1 MENDRAISIIT
12 HAAELAGM
20 SNVSFMYEP
29 SAASYQFHVSQD
41 TPRKV
46 LVVDLGGGTADL
58 SLVTLGGAEPAP
70 IPHRQQGYLLGGN
83 DVDRELN
90 KKGYM
95 PFFGKGQ
102 EVRGIPALNSYFAYA
117 ANVQH
122 IEYQKKFIETDLRLV
137 PEPFRGR
144 LNHLKKSGN
153 TIRLNRLAEESKIE
167 LGQKSRSRKVIDF
180 IGEEH
185 GVDIDGVIYADA
197 MARYLEKL
205 KVLLKEFS
213 DEDFDMVSLTGGMS
227 RAKGVKELVE
237 RVFPDKDVQS
247 SESTLDVV
255 SGLAIYAAQQ

>member
-1 MENDRAISIIT
+1 
-12 HAAELAGM
+12 M

-29 SAASYQFHVSQD
+29 S
-41 TPRKV
+41 
-46 LVVDLGGGTADL
+46 
-58 SLVTLGGAEPAP
+58 AEPAP

-122 IEYQKKFIETDLRLV
+122 IDYQKKFIEADLRLV

-167 LGQKSRSRKVIDF
+167 LGQKSRSRKVIDV

-185 GVDIDGVIYADA
+185 G
-197 MARYLEKL
+197 
-205 KVLLKEFS
+205 
-213 DEDFDMVSLTGGMS
+213 
-227 RAKGVKELVE
+227 
-237 RVFPDKDVQS
+237 
-247 SESTLDVV
+247 ESPPVH
-255 SGLAIYAAQQ
+255 